1 MQDEV
6 NGPHEFKVPK
16 TKNVHYYSLGSFTS
30 EQSLFLCCCSG
41 KEIHLYRW
49 ENDAFVR
56 VQTFV
61 MPDVPKVV
69 DFWGE
74 SLIVGLPRE
83 YALLDVT
90 SSTLLS
96 LHQCKGTDMTPLD
109 VVTLESELFLCFN
122 SMSFALMNRA
132 SNFNRSDMGV
142 FVSADGKKSRA
153 YDIVWGSI
161 PHQFG
166 AYSKHCKLNYLN

>member
-6 NGPHEFKVPK
+6 NGPHEFRVPK
-16 TKNVHYYSLGSFTS
+16 TKNVHYYTLGSFAN
-30 EQSLFLCCCSG
+30 EPSLFLCCCSG

-83 YALLDVT
+83 YALLDVN

-96 LHQCKGTDMTPLD
+96 LYQCKGNDMTPLD

-122 SMSFALMNRA
+122 ST
-132 SNFNRSDMGV
+132 
-142 FVSADGKKSRA
+142 
-153 YDIVWGSI
+153 
-161 PHQFG
+161 
-166 AYSKHCKLNYLN
+166 